1 MIKGLLIT
9 NAFLVT
15 PKFCGIYDML
25 TAAFAARGVGLDRK
39 SNAEAALTIPG
50 EEIPDRYD
58 FVLMWDKDVLLAKHI
73 ENAGVRVFNSAA
85 AIEVSDDKCKTAVA
99 LETSGLKM
107 PRTYIAPFA
116 YKSADYLSGAFISQ
130 MKKNVRFPCIM
141 KQAKGS
147 FGQQVYMVNDER
159 EVINLIMQYDIT
171 EFLLQEI
178 VTSSIGCDCRIQTVG
193 GRAVAAVKRIGREGD
208 FRANV
213 TNGGKMYKFDA
224 PESFIEAAV
233 TASEALNLD
242 FCGVDMLFG
251 QNGEPII
258 CEVNSNAHFK
268 NLYDATGINTAEK
281 IADYIKNIY
290 E

>member
-15 PKFCGIYDML
+15 PKFREIYNMI
-25 TAAFAARGVGLDRK
+25 TAAFAARGISLDEK
-39 SNAEAALTIPG
+39 SNAEAALTIPDKEVRG
-50 EEIPDRYD
+50 RYD
-58 FVLMWDKDVLLAKHI
+58 FVLMWDKDVLLARHF
-73 ENAGVRVFNSAA
+73 ENAGVRVFNSAS
-85 AIEVSDDKCKTAVA
+85 AIEIADDKCKTAVA

-107 PRTYIAPFA
+107 PKTYIAPFA
-116 YKSADYLSGAFISQ
+116 YKSADYLSDAFISQ
-130 MKKNVRFPCIM
+130 LNKNIDFPCIM

-147 FGQQVYMVNDER
+147 FGQQVYMVDDEN
-159 EVINLIMQYDIT
+159 EVIKLIERYDIT

-178 VTSSIGCDCRIQTVG
+178 ITSSIGCDCRIQTVG
-193 GRAVAAVKRIGREGD
+193 GKVVAAVKRIGREGD

-224 PESFIEAAV
+224 PESFKKAAV
-233 TASEALNLD
+233 TASEALKLD
-242 FCGVDMLFG
+242 FCGVDILFG
-251 QNGEPII
+251 ENGEPVI

-290 E
+290 D